1 MTFSSLYLFPWL
13 LGHHSSISEI
23 LLYLLPV
30 HGCCSIFAEGKTK
43 KKRKKKEM
51 TVGGLANINID
62 CDKKEVSIFCKHGL
76 PQTGSKIIGVVSVL
90 FVQQPVTTT
99 LIDSQGKICS
109 LYIVL
114 II

>member
-30 HGCCSIFAEGKTK
+30 HGCCSQRGRQK
-43 KKRKKKEM
+43 KKTKKEM

>member
-1 MTFSSLYLFPWL
+1 MFPWL

-23 LLYLLPV
+23 LRYLLPV
-30 HGCCSIFAEGKTK
+30 HGCCSIFAEGK
-43 KKRKKKEM
+43 KREKKEM

>member
-1 MTFSSLYLFPWL
+1 MVVAQYLQK
-13 LGHHSSISEI
+13 G
-23 LLYLLPV
+23 
-30 HGCCSIFAEGKTK
+30 
-43 KKRKKKEM
+43 KKREKKEM